1 MIHNIVSTIVNQ
13 LNEFIRNEL
22 GLADDMVIASN
33 LMDIKGGA
41 LMQIENKVCVF
52 VQNIEEEKMLKN
64 TSFQANAGMAPP
76 IFINIYLV
84 IAANFPEPN
93 YDESL
98 RYISMV
104 IEFFQ
109 GKPLFDKSN
118 TQELPPSVEKIVLE
132 FYNQSIQD
140 LNNLW
145 SLIGA
150 KYIPSVV
157 YKVKLLRFHQ
167 QMIKQDVGKI
177 LSGKD
182 LGAARK
188 NLLER
193 LGANELLGAVAS
205 KMKNDVEPEEGN
217 N

>member
-1 MIHNIVSTIVNQ
+1 MIHNIVSTLVNQ

-22 GLADDMVIASN
+22 GLADDMVIVSN
-33 LMDIKGGA
+33 LMDIKGGS

-52 VQNIEEEKMLKN
+52 IQNIEEEKMLKN

-76 IFINIYLV
+76 MFINIYV
-84 IAANFPEPN
+84 VVAANFPEPN
-93 YDESL
+93 YREAL
-98 RYISMV
+98 RYISMA

-109 GKPLFDKSN
+109 GKPLFDRSN
-118 TQELPPSVEKIVLE
+118 TPELPPSVDKIALE
-132 FYNQSIQD
+132 YYNQSIQD

-157 YKVKLLRFHQ
+157 YKVKLLPFHQ

-188 NLLER
+188 NLLEQ
-193 LGANELLGAVAS
+193 LVASELLDAVARS
-205 KMKNDVEPEEGN
+205 KKNEGESE
-217 N
+217 

>member
-1 MIHNIVSTIVNQ
+1 MIHQIVSTFVSQ

-41 LMQIENKVCVF
+41 LMQIENKICVF
-52 VQNIEEEKMLKN
+52 VQNIEEEKLLKN

-76 IFINIYLV
+76 MFINVYIV

-93 YDESL
+93 YNEAL
-98 RYISMV
+98 RYISLV

-109 GKPLFDKSN
+109 GKPLFDRSN
-118 TQELPPSVEKIVLE
+118 TPELPPSVDKVALE

-150 KYIPSVV
+150 KYIPSVF
-157 YKVKLLRFHQ
+157 YKVKMLPFHQ
-167 QMIKQDVGKI
+167 QMIKQNVGRI
-177 LSGKD
+177 MSGQD
-182 LGAARK
+182 LGSARK
-188 NLLER
+188 R
-193 LGANELLGAVAS
+193 LMEGLAAKELLGAVTR
-205 KMKNDVEPEEGN
+205 KLKNDQESQEGTD
-217 N
+217 

>member
-1 MIHNIVSTIVNQ
+1 MIHNIVSTLVSQ

-76 IFINIYLV
+76 MFINIYV
-84 IAANFPEPN
+84 VVAANFPEPN
-93 YDESL
+93 YREAL
-98 RYISMV
+98 RYISMA

-109 GKPLFDKSN
+109 GKPLFDRSN
-118 TQELPPSVEKIVLE
+118 TADLPLSVDKIALE

-157 YKVKLLRFHQ
+157 YKVKLLPFHQ

-188 NLLER
+188 NLLEQ
-193 LGANELLGAVAS
+193 LVASELLDAVARS
-205 KMKNDVEPEEGN
+205 KKNEAE
-217 N
+217 

>member
-1 MIHNIVSTIVNQ
+1 
-13 LNEFIRNEL
+13 
-22 GLADDMVIASN
+22 MVIASN
-33 LMDIKGGA
+33 IMDINGGA

-52 VQNIEEEKMLKN
+52 VQNIEEEKLLKN

-76 IFINIYLV
+76 MFINIYVV

-93 YDESL
+93 YKEAL

-109 GKPLFDKSN
+109 GKPLFDRSN
-118 TQELPPSVEKIVLE
+118 SPELPPSVDKVSLE

-157 YKVKLLRFHQ
+157 YKVMSGEDLGVARKKLLEKLAVLGLEEALLRRKKDDEQ
-167 QMIKQDVGKI
+167 Q
-177 LSGKD
+177 S
-182 LGAARK
+182 
-188 NLLER
+188 
-193 LGANELLGAVAS
+193 
-205 KMKNDVEPEEGN
+205 
-217 N
+217 

>member
-1 MIHNIVSTIVNQ
+1 MIHNIVSTLVNQ

-52 VQNIEEEKMLKN
+52 IQNIEEEKMLKN

-76 IFINIYLV
+76 MFINIYV
-84 IAANFPEPN
+84 VVAANFPEPN
-93 YDESL
+93 YREAL

-109 GKPLFDKSN
+109 GKPLFDRSN
-118 TQELPPSVEKIVLE
+118 TPELPPSVDKIALE
-132 FYNQSIQD
+132 YYNQSIQD

-157 YKVKLLRFHQ
+157 YKVKLLPFHQ

-188 NLLER
+188 NLLEQ
-193 LGANELLGAVAS
+193 LVASELLDAVARS
-205 KMKNDVEPEEGN
+205 KKNEAESE
-217 N
+217 

>member
-1 MIHNIVSTIVNQ
+1 MIHQVVSAFVSQ

-33 LMDIKGGA
+33 IMDINGGA

-52 VQNIEEEKMLKN
+52 VQNIEEEKLLKN

-76 IFINIYLV
+76 MFINIYVV

-93 YDESL
+93 YKEAL

-109 GKPLFDKSN
+109 GKPLFDRSN
-118 TQELPPSVEKIVLE
+118 SPELPPSVDKVSLE

-157 YKVKLLRFHQ
+157 YKVKMLPFHQ
-167 QMIKQDVGKI
+167 QMIKQDVGKVM
-177 LSGKD
+177 SGED

-188 NLLER
+188 KLLEKLAV
-193 LGANELLGAVAS
+193 LGLEEALLRRKKDDEQQS
-205 KMKNDVEPEEGN
+205 
-217 N
+217 

>member
-1 MIHNIVSTIVNQ
+1 MIHNIVSTLVSQ

-76 IFINIYLV
+76 MFINIYV
-84 IAANFPEPN
+84 VVAANFPEPN
-93 YDESL
+93 YREAL
-98 RYISMV
+98 RYISMA

-109 GKPLFDKSN
+109 GKPLFDRSN
-118 TQELPPSVEKIVLE
+118 TADLPLSVDKIALE

-157 YKVKLLRFHQ
+157 YKVKLLPFHQ

-188 NLLER
+188 NLLEQ
-193 LGANELLGAVAS
+193 LVASELLDAVARS
-205 KMKNDVEPEEGN
+205 KKNESESE
-217 N
+217 

>member
-1 MIHNIVSTIVNQ
+1 MIHNIVSTLVNQ

-22 GLADDMVIASN
+22 GLADDMVTASN
-33 LMDIKGGA
+33 LMDIKGGS

-52 VQNIEEEKMLKN
+52 IQNIEEEKMLKN

-76 IFINIYLV
+76 MFINIYV
-84 IAANFPEPN
+84 VVAANFPEPN
-93 YDESL
+93 YREAL
-98 RYISMV
+98 RYISMA

-109 GKPLFDKSN
+109 GKPLFDRSN
-118 TQELPPSVEKIVLE
+118 TPELPPSVDKIALE
-132 FYNQSIQD
+132 YYNQSIQD

-157 YKVKLLRFHQ
+157 YKVKLLPFHQ

-188 NLLER
+188 NLLEQ
-193 LGANELLGAVAS
+193 LVASELLDAVARS
-205 KMKNDVEPEEGN
+205 KKNEGESE
-217 N
+217 

>member
-1 MIHNIVSTIVNQ
+1 MIHNIVSTLVNQ

-33 LMDIKGGA
+33 LMDIKGGS

-52 VQNIEEEKMLKN
+52 IQNIEEEKMLKN

-76 IFINIYLV
+76 MFINIYV
-84 IAANFPEPN
+84 VVAANFPEPN
-93 YDESL
+93 YREAL
-98 RYISMV
+98 RYISMA

-109 GKPLFDKSN
+109 GKPLFDRSN
-118 TQELPPSVEKIVLE
+118 TPELPPSVDKIALE
-132 FYNQSIQD
+132 YYNQSIQD

-157 YKVKLLRFHQ
+157 YKVKLLPFHQ

-188 NLLER
+188 NLLEQ
-193 LGANELLGAVAS
+193 LVASELLDAVARS
-205 KMKNDVEPEEGN
+205 KKNEGESE
-217 N
+217 